1 MKNYIKPHAIAITL
15 ETSDV
20 MTMSS
25 SDLGSALM
33 GLWSDFKTGTVEE

>member
-20 MTMSS
+20 ITMSS
-25 SDLGSALM
+25 SDFGSALK
-33 GLWSDFKTGTVEE
+33 GLWDEFKTGTVEE